1 MKEELRS
8 LQGDLVN
15 MMEKMSDRI
24 DDIIE
29 ALDDAPIEVGEP
41 EVVETYPQLGTL
53 NVDSGFKAEG
63 VTLYL
68 LKQFLK
74 FL

>member
-1 MKEELRS
+1 
-8 LQGDLVN
+8 

-29 ALDDAPIEVGEP
+29 ALDDAPIEVGDP
-41 EVVETYPQLGTL
+41 EVIDPIIISEPKPEPKPKYT
-53 NVDSGFKAEG
+53 G